1 MRITVDT
8 NVLIS
13 ATFWYGNSNKIIEKS
28 ENKELILLLSL
39 DIINEFSQ
47 VLNYK
52 EIQEKIKDKNLE
64 MKYTIAK
71 ITNLSEIV
79 EPKERFDVIKE
90 DPKDNKIL
98 ECAYEGKVDYI
109 ISQDKHLLK
118 LKEFKNIKIITPEE
132 FLELKWL
139 NQIN

>member
-13 ATFWYGNSNKIIEKS
+13 ATFWYGNSNKIIEKV

-52 EIQEKIKDKNLE
+52 EIQEKIKDKNFIL
-64 MKYTIAK
+64 
-71 ITNLSEIV
+71 
-79 EPKERFDVIKE
+79 FDRL
-90 DPKDNKIL
+90 DHHDNIYKR
-98 ECAYEGKVDYI
+98 
-109 ISQDKHLLK
+109 
-118 LKEFKNIKIITPEE
+118 
-132 FLELKWL
+132 
-139 NQIN
+139 